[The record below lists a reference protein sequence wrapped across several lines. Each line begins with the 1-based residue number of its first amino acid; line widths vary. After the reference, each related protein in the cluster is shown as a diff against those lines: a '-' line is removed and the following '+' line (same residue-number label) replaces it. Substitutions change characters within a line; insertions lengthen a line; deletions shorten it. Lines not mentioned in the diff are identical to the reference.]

1 MDRTSKAERLQ
12 QGITLLKKLR
22 ETGIAQDNGGFVEI
36 QGLISAWVSD
46 GLPLT
51 VTVPIPRYD
60 RDAILTLTTDKAT
73 IILRK
78 VE

>member
-1 MDRTSKAERLQ
+1 MDRTTKAERLQ

-22 ETGIAQDNGGFVEI
+22 ETGIAQENGGFVEL
-36 QGLISAWVSD
+36 QGLISAWVTS

-51 VTVPIPRYD
+51 TTVPIPRYD
-60 RDAILTLTTDKAT
+60 RDAVLTLTADKASL
-73 IILRK
+73 ILRK